1 MRRRNFLAIVGG
13 AAVAWPLAALAQ
25 NSAKVPRVG
34 YLGYSA
40 AGLEQHLLTT
50 FEKGLAD
57 VGYVEGK
64 NLAIEY
70 RSEGKLERLPEL
82 AAQLV
87 ALNIDVIVTLA
98 TPGALAAKNATNTI
112 PIVVV
117 AMADPVRDG
126 LVASLARPG
135 GNITGSTFLGPELIP
150 KRLGLLK
157 QVVPGASRVAVL
169 WHPRVYSEQTM
180 KEMVSETEEAARTLG
195 VQLQFLGASSP
206 SDLDEAFSAAS
217 REHAEALLVFPSP
230 MLYLEYKH
238 IVDLVTK
245 NRLPAMYPWR
255 EAVDAGGLMSYGAS
269 IPDLIIHAAVQVGKI
284 LKGAVPA
291 ELPIEQPT
299 KFELV
304 INLKAATALGLS
316 ISRDFLLIADEV
328 ID

>member
-1 MRRRNFLAIVGG
+1 MPLMLRRNFITLLGG
-13 AAVAWPLAALAQ
+13 AAATWPFATLAQ
-25 NSAKVPRVG
+25 KSAKLPRVG

-87 ALNIDVIVTLA
+87 ALNVDVIVTLA

-135 GNITGSTFLGPELIP
+135 GNIP
-150 KRLGLLK
+150 
-157 QVVPGASRVAVL
+157 VSRG
-169 WHPRVYSEQTM
+169 R
-180 KEMVSETEEAARTLG
+180 
-195 VQLQFLGASSP
+195 
-206 SDLDEAFSAAS
+206 
-217 REHAEALLVFPSP
+217 AE
-230 MLYLEYKH
+230 
-238 IVDLVTK
+238 I
-245 NRLPAMYPWR
+245 
-255 EAVDAGGLMSYGAS
+255 
-269 IPDLIIHAAVQVGKI
+269 
-284 LKGAVPA
+284 
-291 ELPIEQPT
+291 
-299 KFELV
+299 
-304 INLKAATALGLS
+304 
-316 ISRDFLLIADEV
+316 
-328 ID
+328 